1 MKNALRLI
9 AGLCLLLTFVAAPA
23 FAQGQGSSQPWA
35 LFEKEL
41 GLQTTYSVD
50 MAIQSMGTSM
60 DSHIDRDGNK
70 TRTEMTMPMMNLK
83 MVMLEL
89 QQDSSPISYMLFPEK
104 KKYAVNEVPPESE
117 EPEKPVIEEL
127 GTETFEGVECVKR
140 SMVMKMG
147 PMESEMTLLFSPE
160 QKDMPVKMTVKSEM
174 SSGPGR
180 PAMPIETVILFKNY
194 NFSTP
199 DAGLFD
205 IPSDYTQ
212 AASVQEI
219 MMESMGGMMQPPTQ

>member
-9 AGLCLLLTFVAAPA
+9 AGLCLLLTFAIAPA
-23 FAQGQGSSQPWA
+23 FAQGQGSTQPWA

-50 MAIQSMGTSM
+50 MVIQSMGTTM
-60 DSHIDRDGNK
+60 DSHIDRDGDK
-70 TRTEMTMPMMNLK
+70 TRTEMTMPMMNLQ

-89 QQDSSPISYMLFPEK
+89 PEDGQTAYYTLFPEK
-104 KKYAVNEVPPESE
+104 KKYAANEMPPDAED
-117 EPEKPVIEEL
+117 PEKPVIEEL
-127 GTETFEGVECVKR
+127 GTETYEGVECVKR

-147 PMESEMTLLFSPE
+147 PMESDMTMLFSPE
-160 QKDMPVKMTVKSEM
+160 QKDMPVKMTVKANM

-194 NFSTP
+194 TFSTP
-199 DAGLFD
+199 DTGLFE
-205 IPSDYTQ
+205 IPADYAK

-219 MMESMGGMMQPPTQ
+219 MMESMGGMMAPPPQ